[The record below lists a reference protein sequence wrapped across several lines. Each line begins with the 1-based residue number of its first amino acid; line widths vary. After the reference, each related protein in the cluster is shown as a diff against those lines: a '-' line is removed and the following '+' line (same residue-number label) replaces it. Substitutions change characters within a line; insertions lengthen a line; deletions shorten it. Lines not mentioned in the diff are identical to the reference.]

1 MTGAKTEKQ
10 DVVNSLTN
18 EEWVLSLLH
27 ANNGKPMNGK
37 LMFVK
42 QLFILANDIFPD
54 LSDRFK
60 FYPSH
65 YGPYSN
71 VFARTVKELIKE
83 DLIKVD
89 TETDGKTITY
99 IFTLTE
105 KGKEKAKS
113 AFEELPQNYQ
123 ETMSRKRR
131 GWDQLGYRGI
141 VRFVYTKY
149 PEYTTKS
156 KILDMIK

>member
-1 MTGAKTEKQ
+1 MTGAKTKKEA
-10 DVVNSLTN
+10 VVNSLTN

-27 ANNGKPMNGK
+27 ANNDKPIYGK

-42 QLFILANDIFPD
+42 QLFILANDIFPN

-65 YGPYSN
+65 YGPYSD
-71 VFARTVKELIKE
+71 VFARTVKELIKR
-83 DLIKVD
+83 DLVKVD

-113 AFEELPQNYQ
+113 AFEGLPQNYQ

>member
-1 MTGAKTEKQ
+1 MTESKTKNE

-18 EEWVLSLLH
+18 KEWILSLLH
-27 ANNGKPMNGK
+27 ANNDKPINGK

-42 QLFILANDIFPD
+42 QLFILANDIFPN

-65 YGPYSN
+65 YGPYSD
-71 VFARTVKELIKE
+71 VFARTVKELIKD

-89 TETDGKTITY
+89 IETDDKTKTY

-105 KGKEKAKS
+105 KGKKTAKS
-113 AFEELPQNYQ
+113 AFEGLPQNYQ

-149 PEYTTKS
+149 PEYRIKS

>member
-1 MTGAKTEKQ
+1 MTGPKTKNE

-42 QLFILANDIFPD
+42 QLFILANDIFPN

-65 YGPYSN
+65 YGPYSD
-71 VFARTVKELIKE
+71 VFARTVKELIKK
-83 DLIKVD
+83 DLVKVD
-89 TETDGKTITY
+89 TETEGKTKTY

-105 KGKEKAKS
+105 RGKKMAKS
-113 AFEELPQNYQ
+113 AFERLPQDYQ
-123 ETMSRKRR
+123 ETISRKRR

-149 PEYTTKS
+149 PEYRIKS